1 MSESI
6 PIHVHHARHSMAVV
20 AQLPGVRFED
30 VRIALTRDE
39 LTIDAKAPEGLR
51 HYALCL
57 ASPVDDR
64 RATMHFSGGV
74 LRMHLPKLAV

>member
-6 PIHVHHARHSMAVV
+6 PIEVHHGRRFMAVM
-20 AQLPGVRFED
+20 ARLPGVRVED
-30 VRIALTRDE
+30 VCIGLTRDQ

-51 HYALCL
+51 HYALSL

-64 RATMHFSGGV
+64 RATMHFSDGV
-74 LRMHLPKLAV
+74 LRVHLPKLGV